1 MLYEIYCEQFKQKK
15 IIFNEGLSVVL
26 GTDCGHNSIGKS
38 TFLLIVDFV
47 FGGNTY
53 SVAED
58 IIKNVGSH
66 DIYFTFKF
74 NNELYKFCRN
84 NTKSKEVWECDENY
98 HKIKSRDIKYF
109 CNWLDAMYKMQLP
122 DLTFRDAIGRYTR
135 VYGKENCDEKHPLHS
150 SPKEKSE
157 KATYAVLKL
166 FNEYLPIKDAQIQA
180 DTISEKQKTYSDAQ
194 KFNLIVRITKS
205 EYNHNIKRIELIK
218 NEISKFAN
226 ILENQIV
233 GNDLSVSEEALH
245 YKNLLS
251 SARRSQGSLKT
262 KYNVISNN
270 QNYKFPLTTDS
281 YVELGKYFP
290 NIELKN
296 IEKVE
301 NFHNK
306 IAEIFKEELIEEKN
320 KLQKAIQEYDIKINF
335 YEDALRKLLNN
346 EDIPKKVLQQ
356 HASLLRELD
365 LIQKQNYAYL
375 QGTELKESKKESF
388 ALLNNLKTKQFSI
401 VQNKINAQ
409 MVSLN
414 DYIYAGRYNSPL
426 LYFTNKGYNFHT
438 PDDTGTG
445 IACKGLIIMDLA
457 ILSLTK
463 LPIIVHDSLIL
474 KQIYDNAI
482 EKILELYIQA
492 NKQVIIAFDKQ
503 NSYTSKAQ
511 KLLNENA
518 VLRLAPDG
526 EELFGKS
533 WG

>member
-1 MLYEIYCEQFKQKK
+1 MLYEIYCEQFHQKK

-53 SVAED
+53 SGAKD
-58 IIKNVGSH
+58 IIKNIGNH
-66 DIYFTFKF
+66 DIYFAFKF
-74 NNELYKFCRN
+74 DNVLYKFCRN
-84 NTKSKEVWECDENY
+84 NTKPKEIWECDDNY
-98 HKIKSRDIKYF
+98 YKIKSCDVKDF
-109 CNWLDAMYKMQLP
+109 CKWLDEMYKMQLP

-135 VYGKENCDEKHPLHS
+135 VYGKENCDEKRPLHS
-150 SPKEKSE
+150 FPKEKSE
-157 KATYAVLKL
+157 QATYALLKL
-166 FNEYLPIKDAQIQA
+166 FNEYLPIKDAQIQT
-180 DTISEKQKTYSDAQ
+180 DTISKKHKTYSDAQ
-194 KFNLIVRITKS
+194 KFNLITKITRS
-205 EYNHNIKRIELIK
+205 EYNQNLKRIELIK
-218 NEISKFAN
+218 KEICKISKV
-226 ILENQIV
+226 IENQMI
-233 GNDLSVSEEALH
+233 GNDPSVSEEALY

-251 SARRSQGSLKT
+251 SARRSQGSLKA

-270 QNYKFPLTTDS
+270 QDYKFSLTTNT
-281 YVELGKYFP
+281 YTELSKYFP

-301 NFHNK
+301 IFHNK
-306 IAEIFKEELIEEKN
+306 IARIFKEELIEEKD
-320 KLQKAIQEYDIKINF
+320 KLQKAIQEYDTKIKS
-335 YEDALRKLLNN
+335 YEDILRKLLNN

-356 HASLLRELD
+356 HANLLRELD
-365 LIQKQNYAYL
+365 MLQKQNYAYF
-375 QGTELKESKKESF
+375 QGTELKESKKESLD
-388 ALLNNLKTKQFSI
+388 LLSNLKTKQFSI
-401 VQNKINAQ
+401 VQNKINTKMA
-409 MVSLN
+409 SLN
-414 DYIYAGRYNSPL
+414 DYIYDGIYNSPL
-426 LYFTNKGYNFHT
+426 LYFTNNGYNFQT

-482 EKILELYIQA
+482 EKILELYIQV

-503 NSYTSKAQ
+503 NSYTSKTQ

-518 VLRLAPDG
+518 ILRLAPG
-526 EELFGKS
+526 GKELFGKS